1 LEALAPVE
9 ALPVCIVHG
18 DCWPL
23 NAVLTPDRAIVLIDW
38 DGAGYGPPLLDL
50 GKLLLAAHYDLSRPL
65 EVEANPAWVAAML
78 EGYAERRP
86 LGAAERALLP
96 AAVPFW
102 LAYSAAEYAEA
113 TSTLATDDLF
123 FQKLRARLAA
133 AEAIAALVR

>member
-1 LEALAPVE
+1 
-9 ALPVCIVHG
+9 VCIVHG

-38 DGAGYGPPLLDL
+38 DSAGYGPPLLDL

-65 EVEANPAWVAAML
+65 DVVANPAWVAAML
-78 EGYAERRP
+78 EGYAEQRA

-102 LAYSAAEYAEA
+102 LAYCAADDAEA
-113 TSTLATDDLF
+113 TATLSADDLF
-123 FQKLRARLAA
+123 FQKLRARLHA
-133 AEAIAALVR
+133 AEAIAELARQ